1 MLFTENKENRLYE
14 QEVLQHRAVIVG
26 VDGYNQMKDL
36 NSSMQELRELCHA
49 AGAQVLGE
57 ATQTIKRPEAATYIG
72 SGKVEE
78 IKTLVQ
84 ATEANLVVF
93 NDELSASQIRNLE
106 NAIEVRVVD
115 RTILILDIFALRASS
130 HVSKLQVE
138 LAQLKYSMPR
148 LIGRNENLSRTGG
161 GIGTRGPGEQK
172 LEIDRRIISDKIL
185 DIKQRLKLAVKNR
198 ETGRTRSRK
207 NKIPKVALVGYTNAG
222 KSSVMNR
229 IIEKFASEEQE
240 DRKLVFEKDML
251 FATLDTSSRR
261 IDMGDNR
268 AFILVDTVGFVDR
281 LPHTIFDAFKA
292 TLEDAMDAD
301 ILLHIVDASSSSLDM
316 QLNITGKVLKELEA
330 IDKPI
335 IRVFNKADL
344 LGEGYEVD
352 ERADVYTSMTSGEGL
367 DELIE
372 KICENLYSSLHS
384 VNMKIPYTQ
393 GGVLNE
399 IMDASKVNSMEYQED
414 GTFIQA
420 ELDDML
426 YQKYFDFIVES

>member
-1 MLFTENKENRLYE
+1 MLFTENRENHLYE
-14 QEVLQHRAVIVG
+14 QEVLEQKAVIVG
-26 VDGYNQMKDL
+26 VDGYNQLKDL
-36 NSSMQELRELCHA
+36 PESMQELRELCYA
-49 AGAQVLGE
+49 AGAEVLDE
-57 ATQTIKRPEAATYIG
+57 VTQTVKRPDAATYIG

-78 IKTLVQ
+78 IKTSVQ
-84 ATEANLVVF
+84 ANGANLVVF
-93 NDELSASQIRNLE
+93 NEELSASQIRNLE

-172 LEIDRRIISDKIL
+172 LEIDRRVISDKIL
-185 DIKQRLKLAVKNR
+185 DIKERLKLAVKNR
-198 ETGRTRSRK
+198 ETGRTKSRK
-207 NKIPKVALVGYTNAG
+207 NNIPKVALVGYTNAG

-229 IIEKFASEEQE
+229 IIEKFAQDEEK
-240 DRKLVFEKDML
+240 KLVFEKDML

-292 TLEDAMDAD
+292 TLEDAMDSD

-316 QLNITGKVLKELEA
+316 QMNITTKVLEELKVS
-330 IDKPI
+330 DKPV
-335 IRVFNKADL
+335 IRVFNKSDL
-344 LGEGYEVD
+344 LGEGYEID
-352 ERADVYTSMTSGEGL
+352 ERADIYTSMLSGEGL
-367 DELIE
+367 DNLIE
-372 KICENLYSSLHS
+372 KISQILYSSLHH

-399 IMDASKVNSMEYQED
+399 IMDSSKVNSMEYQED
-414 GTFIQA
+414 GTLIQV
-420 ELDDML
+420 ELEDML
-426 YQKYFDFIVES
+426 YQKYFDFIVEG

>member
-207 NKIPKVALVGYTNAG
+207 NNIPKVALVGYTNAG

-240 DRKLVFEKDML
+240 DRKLVFEKNML

-281 LPHTIFDAFKA
+281 LPHSIFDAFKA

-316 QLNITGKVLKELEA
+316 QLNITSKVLKELEA

-372 KICENLYSSLHS
+372 KICENLYSSFHS